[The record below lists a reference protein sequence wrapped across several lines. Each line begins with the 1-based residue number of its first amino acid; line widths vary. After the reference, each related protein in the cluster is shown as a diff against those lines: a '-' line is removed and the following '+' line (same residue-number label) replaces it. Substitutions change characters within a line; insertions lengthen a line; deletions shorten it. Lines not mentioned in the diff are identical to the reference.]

1 MLAWRLLP
9 CAASTRENRQLLLG
23 EPGTSCKGREPCR
36 APPAHRAQHAC
47 LDTEPRGTRRPTSDL
62 DSALGFPSRR
72 SGQCTWLC
80 ENATFAGVSG
90 RGLRPCPTLC
100 HVRCPHSIS
109 CVGLIYRS
117 QARSPGPG
125 MRPTSLTSCTTSR
138 GSTCAPLPQHHAQ
151 ATRAGSERAHA
162 ILSRSV
168 SILLRRGCKRAHV
181 LPRTLTSLPHPQLPE
196 RERKGS
202 VRAGWQRLARYLA
215 AAGG

>member
-1 MLAWRLLP
+1 MLGAYFLAL
-9 CAASTRENRQLLLG
+9 RQLEKTGSCFWANLEPAAKGGSRAGHRPPTERNMPVSTPSLAAHAVPLPTLTPHWGSLLG
-23 EPGTSCKGREPCR
+23 APVSAPG
-36 APPAHRAQHAC
+36 
-47 LDTEPRGTRRPTSDL
+47 
-62 DSALGFPSRR
+62 
-72 SGQCTWLC
+72 LC
-80 ENATFAGVSG
+80 ANATFAGVSG

-125 MRPTSLTSCTTSR
+125 VRPTSLTSCTTSR

-168 SILLRRGCKRAHV
+168 SILLRRGCKRAHL

-202 VRAGWQRLARYLA
+202 VRARWQRLARHLA
-215 AAGG
+215 AA